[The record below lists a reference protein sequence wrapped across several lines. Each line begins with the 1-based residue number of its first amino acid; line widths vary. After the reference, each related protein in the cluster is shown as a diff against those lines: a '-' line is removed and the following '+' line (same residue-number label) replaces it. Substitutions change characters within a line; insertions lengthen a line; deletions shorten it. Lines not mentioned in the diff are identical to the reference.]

1 MTTATNARV
10 HELINLLDEAVDM
23 HDECA
28 RCHRIKDILHDIT
41 ASGEDF
47 IPAEFMAPAEG
58 CYARRLLHKD
68 PANRY
73 SVLVMV
79 WDKGQGTSLHDHAGC
94 WCVECVYRG
103 RIKVVS
109 YDLESQEG
117 DTYKFKREQEIFA
130 GISRPPRAWFPNA
143 LLRAI

>member
-1 MTTATNARV
+1 MAAVSNPRV
-10 HELINLLDEAVDM
+10 DELIALLDEAVAIE
-23 HDECA
+23 DECT

-47 IPAEFMAPAEG
+47 IPAEMMKPAEG
-58 CYARRLLHKD
+58 CYARHLLHKD
-68 PANRY
+68 PDSRY

-79 WDKGQGTSLHDHAGC
+79 WDKGQGTAVHDHAGC

-109 YDLESQEG
+109 YDFVSNDIGL
-117 DTYKFKREQEIFA
+117 
-130 GISRPPRAWFPNA
+130 
-143 LLRAI
+143 